1 MSYLVMPVISMN
13 SLRMTMV
20 SRHVFRAPMRE
31 DPGVQVGRCAIRVM
45 GKDDMT
51 RKPLVN

>member
-31 DPGVQVGRCAIRVM
+31 DPGVQVGRCTHKCD
-45 GKDDMT
+45 GK
-51 RKPLVN
+51 R